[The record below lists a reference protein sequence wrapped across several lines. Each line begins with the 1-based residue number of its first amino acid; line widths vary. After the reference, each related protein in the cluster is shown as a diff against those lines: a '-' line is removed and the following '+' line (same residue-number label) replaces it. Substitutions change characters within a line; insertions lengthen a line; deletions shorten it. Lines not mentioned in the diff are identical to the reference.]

1 MSQPYNRGARI
12 AAPGQLDAKLQE
24 FWVENP
30 WEIVREGHNLS
41 AFERN
46 RAFLNLRGQGFVDI
60 SFVSGAD
67 SDGDGRAAV
76 TGDFRNNG
84 QLDLVVRQ
92 VGGGPILLYENRFPP
107 RRYLKVSLRGRQTN
121 RLGIGSRITVE
132 AGGLSMVR
140 ELYPINTFQ
149 SHAPSLAHFGL
160 ADADRVDRLTVRWLS
175 GKVQTFENLPADC
188 HIVIDEGMNGPEAVS
203 IVTPG
208 QLIPP

>member
-1 MSQPYNRGARI
+1 MSQPFNRGARI
-12 AAPGQLDAKLQE
+12 TAPGKLDAKLQE

-30 WEIVREGHNLS
+30 WDIVREGHNLS

-46 RAFLNLRGQGFVDI
+46 RAFLNLRGRGFVDV

-107 RRYLKVSLRGRQTN
+107 RHYLKVSLRGKQTN

-132 AGGLSMVR
+132 AGGMSMVR
-140 ELYPINTFQ
+140 AMYPINTFQ
-149 SHAPSLAHFGL
+149 SHAPSLVHFGL
-160 ADADRVDRLTVRWLS
+160 ADAERVDRLTVRWLS

-188 HIVIDEGMNGPEAVS
+188 HIVIDEGIDGPDAIS
-203 IVTPG
+203 LVTPG